1 MIEEDG
7 KEYAAMD
14 EQTRFRTALAALCA
28 AGEQKDQRLTRE
40 EVQEFFR
47 DMDLKEE
54 QYEMVYTYLA
64 SRRIRVEGV
73 ELPIPQ
79 AKKQSYTEEEEAFLR
94 QYRKDLR
101 TVGKQPKE
109 RLSELV
115 SRAADGDQ
123 KAKRLLIEHCM
134 DRVLPIAESY
144 AHRGLLLQDLVQE
157 GSIGLMTGIDLLG
170 LKEEETDWE
179 EWLEHEIHRAVRA
192 ALDEQTGSEDMN
204 GQIVEKLNRLADSI
218 QELTEETGRQLTPEE
233 VSLYL
238 DMPMEELEE
247 LLRIAGESVELA
259 ESGSREPQSDSR

>member
-101 TVGKQPKE
+101 TVGKQTKE

-259 ESGSREPQSDSR
+259 ESGSREPQGDSR